1 MWYVAID
8 LTDEFL
14 FTLIPKREEHQ
25 NKFAFMWKRYC
36 YMLALTQGDDFLLSV
51 TIYFNILDILYK
63 KNGVT
68 ILMISCSP
76 DMCSNKW
83 QVLQMS

>member
-1 MWYVAID
+1 
-8 LTDEFL
+8 
-14 FTLIPKREEHQ
+14 
-25 NKFAFMWKRYC
+25 
-36 YMLALTQGDDFLLSV
+36 MLALTQGDDFLLSV